1 LGWLQNGVLAT
12 RALVEKPFLFIS
24 PDTIDRSARPA
35 RDAKSCLRSWR
46 QSADT
51 VTSARGSK
59 VIGGRIY
66 DATICLNRALIC
78 QNIAIRTENDARVS
92 DRARVHNFAAEPA
105 RQ

>member
-1 LGWLQNGVLAT
+1 VANTLPLIG
-12 RALVEKPFLFIS
+12 LVAERRVGNTSPCRKTFSLIS

-78 QNIAIRTENDARVS
+78 QNIAIRTENDACVS
-92 DRARVHNFAAEPA
+92 DRDQNRK
-105 RQ
+105 

>member
-1 LGWLQNGVLAT
+1 LGWLQNDVLAT
-12 RALVEKPFLFIS
+12 RALVEKHFLFIS

-78 QNIAIRTENDARVS
+78 QNIAIRTENDAR
-92 DRARVHNFAAEPA
+92 DQNRK
-105 RQ
+105 